1 MASSE
6 IHVEDIGTAVRL
18 TLLDEKS
25 LPLDVSAAVALD
37 FTFLTASRRKFT
49 VPAALVTD
57 GKDGAVEYVVQ
68 DGDLDVAGPWKL
80 QARVTFVNARWSS
93 NIVSFQV
100 SGNL

>member
-1 MASSE
+1 MANSE

-25 LPLDVSAAVALD
+25 LPLDVSSAIALD
-37 FTFLTASRRKFT
+37 FTFLTPSKRRFT

-68 DGDLDVAGPWKL
+68 EGDLDVAGPWRL
-80 QARVTFVNARWSS
+80 QARVTLVDARWSS
-93 NIVSFQV
+93 NIVNFQV
-100 SGNL
+100 VANL